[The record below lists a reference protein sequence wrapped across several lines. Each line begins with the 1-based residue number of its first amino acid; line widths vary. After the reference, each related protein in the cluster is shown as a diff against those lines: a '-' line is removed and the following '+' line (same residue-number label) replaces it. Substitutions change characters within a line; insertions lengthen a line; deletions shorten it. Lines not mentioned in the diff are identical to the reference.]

1 MEFLSTSNE
10 YIGLLLST
18 EETAKICIEHIS
30 DEFTGFGVILYQL
43 PILFGSRETI
53 TELLD
58 KSLEFQTF
66 PFELIEIDKYYP
78 FRIMEMLKTN
88 GNISSLDEWLSL
100 YDYVDL
106 DQLQK
111 DILSENKDLQGIIQ
125 DDGIYLD
132 KFPCLQIS
140 ESLKLYYFWKT
151 NRTYPGVLKYPG
163 IIPYQSRQIQIPIQS
178 EKSPHPWSGS
188 SINLTFG

>member
-10 YIGLLLST
+10 YIGLFLST
-18 EETAKICIEHIS
+18 KETAEICVEHIS
-30 DEFTGFGVILYQL
+30 NEFTGFGVILYQL

-53 TELLD
+53 DELLD

-78 FRIMEMLKTN
+78 FRVIEMLNTN
-88 GNISSLDEWLSL
+88 GNISSLEEWLSL

-111 DILSENKDLQGIIQ
+111 DILSENKDLQGVIR

-151 NRTYPGVLKYPG
+151 SRTYPGVLKYPG
-163 IIPYQSRQIQIPIQS
+163 IIPYQPRRIQIPVEP
-178 EKSPHPWSGS
+178 EKSPHPWSGPL
-188 SINLTFG
+188 INLTFG